1 MTKRSYLIGVDIG
14 TTSTKAAL
22 FTEATDL
29 ITQHSI
35 EYPLSTPIPGAA
47 EQEPEDI
54 WQAVITAVKTLIETS
69 KIDTSQLLCL
79 SFSSAMHSLIAI
91 DHKGQPLT
99 KSITWADT
107 RSAKWATQLQQTP
120 KGHEIYRR
128 TGTPIHAMSPL
139 VKLIWLANEH
149 SDIFKQAA
157 KFISIKEFI
166 FYRFFQE
173 YLIDYSLASAT
184 GLMNLKNL
192 SWDKEALLVAGITE
206 KHLSK
211 LVPTTHIVEQ
221 ISPASASKMG
231 IPVNT
236 PIIMGASDGVLAN
249 LSVGAITP
257 SSIAVTVGTS
267 GAVRAVVK
275 EPWTDPKERLFCYAL
290 TENYWVIGGA
300 VNNGG
305 VVLQWIKNILSET
318 EVSTINDHEKDSY
331 NLLLNLAQGIAPGS
345 EGLIFHPYLT
355 GERSPIWDANA
366 TGSFVGLTLRHTK
379 AHLVRAVLEGMALNL
394 NLVLQ
399 ALQEHIGKPTSIQ
412 VTGGL
417 AKSLLWRQ
425 ILADIFAQE
434 ITVSTGSESSCLGAV
449 ILGLYALQKIQSFE
463 EITQMSK
470 SSQQHQPLPQNVG
483 IYQKIIPLYAQIL
496 DSLQSQY
503 ASISQLQQELN
514 HLSK

>member
-1 MTKRSYLIGVDIG
+1 MKNRSYLIGVDIG

-22 FTEATDL
+22 FTEAGDT

-35 EYPLSTPIPGAA
+35 EYPLHTPIPGAA

-54 WQAVITAVKTLIETS
+54 WLAVITAVKTLIETS

-79 SFSSAMHSLIAI
+79 SFSAAMHSLIAL
-91 DHKGQPLT
+91 DHNGQPLT

-107 RSAKWATQLQQTP
+107 RAAKWATQLKQTQ
-120 KGHEIYRR
+120 KGQEIYHR

-139 VKLIWLANEH
+139 VKLIWLANEYPE
-149 SDIFKQAA
+149 IFQQAA

-166 FYRFFQE
+166 FHRFFQQ
-173 YLIDYSLASAT
+173 YLVDYSIASAT

-192 SWDKEALLVAGITE
+192 SWDKEALAIAGITAQ
-206 KHLSK
+206 HLSQ
-211 LVPTTHIVEQ
+211 LVSTTHIVKQ
-221 ISPASASKMG
+221 ISPASASEMG
-231 IPVNT
+231 IPINT
-236 PIIMGASDGVLAN
+236 SIVMGASDGVLAN

-257 SSIAVTVGTS
+257 ASIAVTVGTS

-275 EPWTDPKERLFCYAL
+275 QPWTDPEQRLFCYAL

-305 VVLQWIKNILSET
+305 VILKWIKNILAET
-318 EVSTINDHEKDSY
+318 DLASSNQLEKDSY
-331 NLLLNLAQGIAPGS
+331 DLLLNLAQSVAPGA

-366 TGSFVGLTLRHTK
+366 TGSFVGLTLRHTQ

-417 AKSLLWRQ
+417 AKSQLWRQ
-425 ILADIFAQE
+425 LLADIFAQE
-434 ITVSTGSESSCLGAV
+434 ITVSAGYENSCFGAV
-449 ILGLYALQKIQSFE
+449 ILGLYALGKIQSLE
-463 EITQMSK
+463 EVSQK
-470 SSQQHQPLPQNVG
+470 SRSYEKHQPIQQNVKT
-483 IYQKIIPLYAQIL
+483 YQKIIGLYAQIL
-496 DSLQSQY
+496 NNLQPQY
-503 ASISQLQQELN
+503 ASISQLQQDLN
-514 HLSK
+514 H

>member
-1 MTKRSYLIGVDIG
+1 
-14 TTSTKAAL
+14 
-22 FTEATDL
+22 
-29 ITQHSI
+29 
-35 EYPLSTPIPGAA
+35 
-47 EQEPEDI
+47 
-54 WQAVITAVKTLIETS
+54 
-69 KIDTSQLLCL
+69 
-79 SFSSAMHSLIAI
+79 MHSLIAI
-91 DHKGQPLT
+91 AHNGQPLT

-120 KGHEIYRR
+120 KGQEIYHR

-149 SDIFKQAA
+149 PHIFKQAA

-166 FYRFFQE
+166 FYRFFQQ
-173 YLIDYSLASAT
+173 YLVDYSIASAT
-184 GLMNLKNL
+184 GLLNLRNL
-192 SWDKEALLVAGITE
+192 NWDEEALLVAGITE
-206 KHLSK
+206 QHLSK
-211 LVPTTHIVEQ
+211 LVPTTYMVEQ
-221 ISPASASKMG
+221 ISEVSANEMG

-249 LSVGAITP
+249 LSVGAVTP
-257 SSIAVTVGTS
+257 SSVTVTVGTS

-275 EPWTDPKERLFCYAL
+275 EPWTDPKQRLFCYAL

-305 VVLQWIKNILSET
+305 VVLQWIKNLFGET
-318 EVSTINDHEKDSY
+318 ENSTSNNLEKDSY
-331 NLLLNLAQGIAPGS
+331 DLLLKLAESVAPGA

-355 GERSPIWDANA
+355 GERAPIWNANA

-379 AHLVRAVLEGMALNL
+379 AHLLRAVLEGMALNL

-399 ALQEHIGKPTSIQ
+399 ALQEHIGKPTNIQ

-417 AKSLLWRQ
+417 AKSPLWRQ

-434 ITVSTGSESSCLGAV
+434 ITVSAGYESSCLGAV

-463 EITQMSK
+463 EISQIHQT
-470 SSQQHQPLPQNVG
+470 SQQHQPIQQNVTT
-483 IYQKIIPLYAQIL
+483 YQRIMQLYAQIL
-496 DSLQSQY
+496 DSLLPQY
-503 ASISQLQQELN
+503 ASIRQLQQDLN